1 MVGRKNQSGKK
12 IIHKFFI
19 GLNWDSNSNGDN
31 ENCLVQTVIANRV
44 QFKTV
49 YYSIY
54 GMMSFIC
61 SSISIQGL
69 WANGVTL
76 LKLTFMFSLQ
86 LSDK

>member
-1 MVGRKNQSGKK
+1 MVSRKNQNGKK

-19 GLNWDSNSNGDN
+19 GLNWDSSSNGDN
-31 ENCLVQTVIANRV
+31 ENCLVQTVIANPV

-49 YYSIY
+49 YCSIY
-54 GMMSFIC
+54 GMMSFF

-69 WANGVTL
+69 WANGLTL

>member
-1 MVGRKNQSGKK
+1 MVGRINQSGKK

-19 GLNWDSNSNGDN
+19 GLNRDSSSIGDN
-31 ENCLVQTVIANRV
+31 ENRLVQTVIANPV

-49 YYSIY
+49 YCSIY
-54 GMMSFIC
+54 GMMSFFC

-76 LKLTFMFSLQ
+76 LKLLFMFSLQ

>member
-1 MVGRKNQSGKK
+1 MVSRKNQSGKK

-19 GLNWDSNSNGDN
+19 GLNWDSSSNGDN
-31 ENCLVQTVIANRV
+31 ENCLVQTVIANPV

-49 YYSIY
+49 YCSIY
-54 GMMSFIC
+54 GMTSFF

-69 WANGVTL
+69 WANGLTL